1 MKQLFNKKA
10 SQRFYALVFSCLFW
24 HFSAYA
30 EHLVDLQIDGVKN
43 DALKSNIQ
51 IHLNAIDKEEAD
63 GSERYQDIV
72 SKAVDKGLRALGYYD
87 YQIQFELKP
96 RAKNKPLLIAHITV
110 GEPEIGRAHV

>member
-24 HFSAYA
+24 HSSAYA

-43 DALKSNIQ
+43 DALKNNIQ

-63 GSERYQDIV
+63 GSACQEQAAINRSHYRRRT
-72 SKAVDKGLRALGYYD
+72 G
-87 YQIQFELKP
+87 
-96 RAKNKPLLIAHITV
+96 KNRCH
-110 GEPEIGRAHV
+110 RHRD